1 MRKERKNV
9 ENKKHTDIKLRSFC
23 TNFVLVILC
32 LVHCSCRVTFLTGR
46 TFEGIRLN
54 FETWVRETGGDRDKL
69 KEYFNCQ
76 GPPLPIFPSV
86 GLVSDFIPLSELH
99 IMMGVTNKLVDCL
112 IKVNIREYHYAYP
125 KSELGGSLIKKQD
138 VADIWSYPTKIRI
151 ILLGLASC

>member
-1 MRKERKNV
+1 MGFD
-9 ENKKHTDIKLRSFC
+9 NKLNLEPGSFLLC
-23 TNFVLVILC
+23 ADLKVINIALNLMSHSSRHPC
-32 LVHCSCRVTFLTGR
+32 PYCNWVKGSIATEPDEAR

-76 GPPLPIFPSV
+76 GPSLPIFPSV

-112 IKVNIREYHYAYP
+112 IKVNIREYITLP
-125 KSELGGSLIKKQD
+125 VLNRE
-138 VADIWSYPTKIRI
+138 VP
-151 ILLGLASC
+151 

>member
-1 MRKERKNV
+1 ML
-9 ENKKHTDIKLRSFC
+9 DKLNLEPGSFLLC
-23 TNFVLVILC
+23 ADLKVINIALNLMSHSSRHPC
-32 LVHCSCRVTFLTGR
+32 PYYNWVKGSSATEPDEAR

-112 IKVNIREYHYAYP
+112 IKVNIREYITLP
-125 KSELGGSLIKKQD
+125 VLNRE
-138 VADIWSYPTKIRI
+138 VP
-151 ILLGLASC
+151 